1 MKNAKKLLGMV
12 LSLCLVLSSLA
23 GVAVMAEDGN
33 LLPQTGWHNYD
44 TGGKIDVPQDGLE
57 FPFNGWTNPDSTE
70 YKLEAPSFPAELMKT
85 YRLSFEYMLPE
96 GGVMQYHPLPITD
109 KYSGLWDIGFAQYQT
124 LKSTGNKF
132 VKKTFSFTVEDVR
145 VAKIQVDFRVE
156 KNDAISTP
164 AVVRNIEVRLLEDGA
179 STNGSFEMT
188 KDGVAVD
195 TAGGQLVT
203 EGALFGNNM
212 MKITKDSSMSLELFI
227 NKASQNAK
235 LRAYAKTEGFTA
247 ESVAVF
253 TVKSADGDVISEKKV
268 NLAPKGEAQEDN
280 IWNILENAWDY
291 IRISGLPYSE
301 GMTLTVSVEGAGA
314 LYVDGITFEADKN
327 LLKNAR
333 FDNTVGETESSNA
346 TWKMEQTAY
355 AGTNYA
361 YLANDYTVDGETVKP
376 TKTDSNCPDGQTYI
390 TARGFGTMFRFVPNG
405 YINVNEGEKYRLSV
419 WISGDATARIYYNEN
434 EASNVTPNYPGFNY
448 PMIDVGNTNNTTWK
462 HISYTFT
469 IPKGMTQI
477 RFALRT
483 ASNLSATQTVRFNM
497 PCIEKIEENEIGFY
511 NQNSLPTLEPQSRA
525 FQNIL
530 GVPVETAVGYN
541 GWIHAVATTVTP
553 LVTSNASVIM
563 AAYKKT
569 EDGKKTLTAIKLGS
583 ATAPAVDTM
592 VTDSNNNPV
601 LGVNYPTTSMHTDEM
616 GEATEIRAFLW
627 DSVSGL
633 TSVGNPCMIA
643 R

>member
-33 LLPQTGWHNYD
+33 LLPQTGWHSYD

-188 KDGVAVD
+188 RDGVAVD

-212 MKITKDSSMSLELFI
+212 MKITKDSPMSLELFL

-253 TVKSADGDVISEKKV
+253 TVKSADGDVLSEKKV
-268 NLAPKGEAQEDN
+268 NLAPQGEAPEDN
-280 IWNILENAWDY
+280 IWNIKEDAWDY
-291 IRISGLPYSE
+291 IRISGLPYSD

-333 FDNTVGETESSNA
+333 FDNSVGETEWGNA
-346 TWKMEQTAY
+346 SWYMEQTAY
-355 AGTNYA
+355 AGENTV
-361 YLANDYTVDGETVKP
+361 YLGNTFTEDGETVTPVKM
-376 TKTDSNCPDGQTYI
+376 DGNCPDGQTYVASNGSGYTFRLVPIGAI
-390 TARGFGTMFRFVPNG
+390 TAK
-405 YINVNEGEKYRLSV
+405 EGEKYRLSV
-419 WISGDATARIYYNEN
+419 WISGDMTVRIWHNET
-434 EASNVTPNYPGFNY
+434 EKANVQKEYPGFDY
-448 PMIDVGNTNNTTWK
+448 PMLDVANNSTWK
-462 HISYTFT
+462 QISYTFT
-469 IPKGMTQI
+469 VPKGMTQI
-477 RFALRT
+477 QLALRT
-483 ASNLSATQTVRFNM
+483 ATYLTTEQTVRFNM
-497 PCIEKIEENEIGFY
+497 PCIEKVEENEVGFY
-511 NQNSLPTLEPQSRA
+511 NQSYMPGIEPQSRA

-530 GVPVETAVGYN
+530 GAPLETAVGYY
-541 GWIHAVATTVTP
+541 GWIHAVATTVKP

-616 GEATEIRAFLW
+616 RDATEIRAFLW